1 MQIWKCA
8 SKQMIYKLFYE
19 NEERCIKCFDQK
31 TRREETTLKNFAG
44 ERERGEK
51 EGAGERELG
60 E

>member
-1 MQIWKCA
+1 
-8 SKQMIYKLFYE
+8 MIYKLFYE